1 MSIKRQ
7 ALYFLAPSPFLLTSA
22 LALNNRLHASK
33 WPLSTEQSKGRLPL
47 KAHTMRNAGAGVEGC
62 ILTKYLLCPSRLHL
76 QLYAPAARINHFLPR
91 PCARTATSCFLCL
104 RFCLNKFAVLQQT
117 GNKRV
122 TAQRARN
129 TSRDG
134 HFTRMSASVCC
145 GLRQ

>member
-1 MSIKRQ
+1 MVLLFGL
-7 ALYFLAPSPFLLTSA
+7 LYLNLTT
-22 LALNNRLHASK
+22 LTLNNRLHASK
-33 WPLSTEQSKGRLPL
+33 WPSSTERCKGLFPL
-47 KAHTMRNAGAGVEGC
+47 RAHSMRNAGAGVERG
-62 ILTKYLLCPSRLHL
+62 ILTKYLLRPSRLHL
-76 QLYAPAARINHFLPR
+76 QLYATAARINHFLPR

-104 RFCLNKFAVLQQT
+104 KFAVLQTT
-117 GNKRV
+117 GNKHV

>member
-7 ALYFLAPSPFLLTSA
+7 PLYFLAPLPFLLTSA

-47 KAHTMRNAGAGVEGC
+47 RAHTMRNAGAGVEGG
-62 ILTKYLLCPSRLHL
+62 ILTKYLLRPSRLHL
-76 QLYAPAARINHFLPR
+76 QLYATAARINHFLPR

-104 RFCLNKFAVLQQT
+104 KFAVLQTT
-117 GNKRV
+117 GNKHV

-129 TSRDG
+129 TSRAG